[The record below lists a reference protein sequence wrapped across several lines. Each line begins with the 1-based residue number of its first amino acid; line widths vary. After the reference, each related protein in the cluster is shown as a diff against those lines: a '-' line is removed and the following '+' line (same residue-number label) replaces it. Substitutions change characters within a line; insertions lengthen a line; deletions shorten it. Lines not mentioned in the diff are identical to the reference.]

1 MDNDKIIDKLPPPT
15 LKQIQKEQRNQD
27 MREKE
32 KFVKL

>member
-1 MDNDKIIDKLPPPT
+1 MDNDKIIDKLPLPT